1 MEQNI
6 VSGSLSA
13 TRPQWDGSRLVSRI
27 VHRDAGRF
35 TVHIRRC
42 LLTICWSVA
51 TATGD
56 L

>member
-27 VHRDAGRF
+27 VHGMRGVSPCTSGVVYSPFAG
-35 TVHIRRC
+35 V
-42 LLTICWSVA
+42 
-51 TATGD
+51 
-56 L
+56 